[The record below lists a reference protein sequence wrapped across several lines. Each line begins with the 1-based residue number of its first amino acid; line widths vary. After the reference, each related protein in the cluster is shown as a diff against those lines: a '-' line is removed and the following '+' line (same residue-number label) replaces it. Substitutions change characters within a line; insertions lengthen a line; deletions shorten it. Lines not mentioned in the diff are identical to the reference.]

1 MARSSQRSCVVH
13 RRDATICGEHPE
25 IRLSQLCFC
34 NQSYSSQRGEYSFIN
49 RVYGSRGT
57 NGLTG
62 SRPTKCPMWGYP
74 RPVLGAVDPFL
85 EPFRGRLSPNIDNV
99 SEKLTLRYPHE
110 GPWVVLGPL
119 RCGPVGIEPTAAER
133 GASNLKGFPAFWRTN
148 GSSQVQIQDLTVLCV
163 PNSLN
168 SGERLRVGWLQGFN
182 SL

>member
-1 MARSSQRSCVVH
+1 MGSEQMARSSQRSCVVH

-34 NQSYSSQRGEYSFIN
+34 NQSYSSHRGEYSFIN

-62 SRPTKCPMWGYP
+62 SCR
-74 RPVLGAVDPFL
+74 
-85 EPFRGRLSPNIDNV
+85 
-99 SEKLTLRYPHE
+99 
-110 GPWVVLGPL
+110 LGPL
-119 RCGPVGIEPTAAER
+119 RRGPVGIEPTAAER
-133 GASNLKGFPAFWRTN
+133 GGSNLKGLKDFWRTN